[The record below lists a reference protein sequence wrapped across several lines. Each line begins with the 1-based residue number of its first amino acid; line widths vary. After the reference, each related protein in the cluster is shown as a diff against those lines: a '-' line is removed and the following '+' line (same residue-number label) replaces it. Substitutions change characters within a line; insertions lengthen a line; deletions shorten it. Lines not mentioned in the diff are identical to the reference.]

1 MGNEERGIQTF
12 RLNHSGLAR
21 LFGEL
26 EAQVMDLIWE
36 HGPATVGNV
45 VDRLE
50 DEYHY
55 NTIMT
60 VMNRLVEKGYL
71 ARRREGRAFI
81 YTTVDDRETFLA
93 LASRQI
99 SEGLLQDF
107 GVVALTQFVNAV
119 DQLDPA
125 LLRELR
131 RLTSEKL
138 KGEGK

>member
-1 MGNEERGIQTF
+1 MSNEEKGIQTF
-12 RLNHSGLAR
+12 RLNHTGLAR

-26 EAQVMDLIWE
+26 EARVMDLVWE
-36 HGPATVGNV
+36 HGPVTVGDI
-45 VDRLE
+45 VDRLD

-71 ARRREGRAFI
+71 ARRREGRAFT

-93 LASRQI
+93 LASRQVA
-99 SEGLLQDF
+99 EGLLQDF
-107 GVVALTQFVNAV
+107 GLVALTQFVNAV
-119 DQLDPA
+119 DQLDPT

-131 RLTSEKL
+131 RLASKKL
-138 KGEGK
+138 EDSQE